1 MRCSLS
7 GIDGQ
12 KKLHKYQRRCMT
24 LLETLIALGIT
35 MLVLSTLTFYY
46 RQIDAVNTQL
56 EKVQGQGFRMRYVE
70 NRLSQ
75 ILPQAVSEKDAK
87 KDFFFFTTSSSLA
100 FAKQGSPTLLFT
112 YDNGVKLD
120 KLFSNHVLG
129 RLFLS
134 TDNKLCLATWPSPSR
149 WVEGINPPMKMEVL
163 LEGVEVLGFAF
174 FVAPERDWKL
184 SDTGKPQAPDA
195 KAASDAKPSSD
206 QPAQVVVKPTP
217 EGQWL
222 PGWSHDYQQLPS
234 LIKVQVAL
242 QDGSSR
248 TFAFP
253 LPKCQ
258 RQVVYKQ

>member
-1 MRCSLS
+1 
-7 GIDGQ
+7 
-12 KKLHKYQRRCMT
+12 MT

-70 NRLSQ
+70 NRLST
-75 ILPQAVSEKDAK
+75 ILPQAVSENDSK
-87 KDFFFFTTSSSLA
+87 KDFFFFTTSATLA
-100 FAKQGSPTLLFT
+100 FAKQGSSTLLFT

-120 KLFSNHVLG
+120 KLFASHVLG

-134 TDNKLCLATWPSPSR
+134 SDDKLCLATWPSPSR
-149 WVEGINPPMKMEVL
+149 WVEGISPPMKKEVL
-163 LEGVEVLGFAF
+163 LEGVKELSFAF

-184 SDTGKPQAPDA
+184 SDAPSKPQTTPD
-195 KAASDAKPSSD
+195 SKPTPASD
-206 QPAQVVVKPTP
+206 QPASVVVKPTP
-217 EGQWL
+217 EGQWH
-222 PGWSHDYQQLPS
+222 PTWSYDYQQLPAMVR
-234 LIKVQVAL
+234 VQVTL
-242 QDGSSR
+242 LDGSSR
-248 TFAFP
+248 IFVFP